1 LRVKARPKAAP
12 IQTYHLSLFTFY
24 HHSAFLLLELLEL
37 LELLGYTPPGA
48 MNRSRV
54 TLTGLVVLAL
64 GLATAEGIYWFGE
77 QTASAKSQDSEEL
90 ARAMQLEN
98 QRKEDREIETGFGKV
113 YVSVIHAEQWWN
125 TLAGYQQAAFVI
137 VAITVLV
144 AVACFILAGQLR
156 V

>member
-1 LRVKARPKAAP
+1 
-12 IQTYHLSLFTFY
+12 
-24 HHSAFLLLELLEL
+24 
-37 LELLGYTPPGA
+37 

-90 ARAMQLEN
+90 AKTMQLEN

-113 YVSVIHAEQWWN
+113 YVMVIHAEQWWSA
-125 TLAGYQQAAFVI
+125 LPGYQQAAFVI
-137 VAITVLV
+137 AAMTIMVA
-144 AVACFILAGQLR
+144 ASCFILAAQFR
-156 V
+156 A